1 MPRCSATARA
11 SYTSSMEQH
20 RPRNASGMP
29 SCPASRRWF
38 HSCSVRPTTV
48 CPCAHSSAATAEE
61 STPPDIATAI
71 VSGCA
76 PVLTP
81 PLSQL
86 SPQSAC
92 ETLLARRLHIPA
104 VCAQVV
110 IARCAV
116 HGRIHL
122 PSVFA
127 HRHRHMERPGDM
139 VTVFHHEARVAGRG
153 ALRRAAVH
161 VERESIPR
169 LLPVRKLAIRPRLLL
184 RLAHQVIRG
193 RILRLAG
200 LHRTGLRFGASTT
213 THHRPHLRLLRRRH
227 CGNPCLHLR
236 RQRHL
241 HSLGRLRLPQ
251 SLFDR
256 ARRHTLSQYDSRE
269 KDQGCVPA
277 GVPALAEGQRR
288 REVHCAH
295 SSDQVLGPES
305 RQSITSHACPGN
317 RRACPP
323 GIVFRSEEY
332 TA

>member
-20 RPRNASGMP
+20 RPRTASGMP

-76 PVLTP
+76 PVLTS

-86 SPQSAC
+86 SPQSAPQA
-92 ETLLARRLHIPA
+92 LLARRLHIPA
-104 VCAQVV
+104 VCAQVG
-110 IARCAV
+110 IGRCAV

-127 HRHRHMERPGDM
+127 HRHRHMD
-139 VTVFHHEARVAGRG
+139 A
-153 ALRRAAVH
+153 
-161 VERESIPR
+161 
-169 LLPVRKLAIRPRLLL
+169 
-184 RLAHQVIRG
+184 
-193 RILRLAG
+193 
-200 LHRTGLRFGASTT
+200 
-213 THHRPHLRLLRRRH
+213 
-227 CGNPCLHLR
+227 C
-236 RQRHL
+236 
-241 HSLGRLRLPQ
+241 
-251 SLFDR
+251 
-256 ARRHTLSQYDSRE
+256 
-269 KDQGCVPA
+269 
-277 GVPALAEGQRR
+277 VPALAEGQRR

-295 SSDQVLGPES
+295 SSDQVLGPDS

-323 GIVFRSEEY
+323 GIVYSTMNSRTAAAKHPRPPVCSSHCSRTDYPDREEAQVLDHRKAVRTAATALLLAALTLCGSRPAFAGPPFQTDDPEPVEYRSEERRVG
-332 TA
+332 